1 MLIEVLLL
9 TTGVTTLFRDE
20 RRTTPLI
27 TLAWVMR
34 VVILLAGVRKHEKHS
49 IGILFHSSKINT

>member
-34 VVILLAGVRKHEKHS
+34 VVILLAGVRKQEKHF
-49 IGILFHSSKINT
+49 IGILFHNSKINT